1 MWLAIQLR
9 GYRLTS
15 ADRFL
20 VEIAAVLMARY
31 RIDELKAGDV
41 SLLIA
46 LLGKIGFSLGE
57 RGRMNLP
64 IVWSKQLTKFR
75 RMVTN

>member
-1 MWLAIQLR
+1 
-9 GYRLTS
+9 
-15 ADRFL
+15 
-20 VEIAAVLMARY
+20 MARY

-75 RMVTN
+75 RIGHKLTDPRGPFDRTKHLIVTAFRC